1 MKNNVTFA
9 RYLFLCN
16 AGQFHE
22 DSHFSFLLCSFV
34 CFTLRDGCDPVA
46 EQWVAAACEIPG
58 HQHDKVKRSREDG
71 WVPKGEEITHKKES
85 LP

>member
-1 MKNNVTFA
+1 MLGNFKGTPTSA
-9 RYLFLCN
+9 
-16 AGQFHE
+16 
-22 DSHFSFLLCSFV
+22 SFV

-46 EQWVAAACEIPG
+46 EQWVAAACEIPS
-58 HQHDKVKRSREDG
+58 HQHGKVKRSREDG